1 MKHGGKMLVCLMSGL
16 AFCTAAKTVTQD
28 SADNPYQSIIDRN
41 VFSLKPPPPPPEIPA
56 APAELPPA
64 PPEPV
69 FDPLHAEK
77 SMEVGTFYLKK
88 GNYDAAIDR
97 FMDATHFQP
106 KLAKPWRLLGEAYE
120 KKHDT
125 SSAIESYKKYLEVFP
140 RAVDAA
146 KVKKRITLLEE
157 KTREQASRHPAH

>member
-1 MKHGGKMLVCLMSGL
+1 M
-16 AFCTAAKTVTQD
+16 
-28 SADNPYQSIIDRN
+28 R
-41 VFSLKPPPPPPEIPA
+41 IPA
-56 APAELPPA
+56 SILFIVLVLTTARPLRAQQISPSTPPLPPVETPPA
-64 PPEPV
+64 PAEPV

-77 SMEVGTFYLKK
+77 SIEVGTFYMKK

-97 FMDATHFQP
+97 FVDATHFQP
-106 KLAKPWRLLGEAYE
+106 KLARPWRLLGEAYE
-120 KKHDT
+120 KKHDS

-157 KTREQASRHPAH
+157 KTGEQASRHPPH

>member
-1 MKHGGKMLVCLMSGL
+1 MKILTPICLAVLLLMSSSPMK
-16 AFCTAAKTVTQD
+16 AQQISPST
-28 SADNPYQSIIDRN
+28 
-41 VFSLKPPPPPPEIPA
+41 PP
-56 APAELPPA
+56 PPA

-106 KLAKPWRLLGEAYE
+106 KLARPWRLLGEAYE
-120 KKHDT
+120 KKHDS

-157 KTREQASRHPAH
+157 KTGEQASKHSPH

>member
-1 MKHGGKMLVCLMSGL
+1 MVLSHVKLIHYYNIRIL
-16 AFCTAAKTVTQD
+16 APILLLALLTDARHMRAQHISPTT
-28 SADNPYQSIIDRN
+28 
-41 VFSLKPPPPPPEIPA
+41 PPPPPAETSS
-56 APAELPPA
+56 APA
-64 PPEPV
+64 EPV
-69 FDPLHAEK
+69 FDPFHAEK
-77 SMEVGTFYLKK
+77 SIEVGTFYLKK

-97 FMDATHFQP
+97 FIDATHFQP

-157 KTREQASRHPAH
+157 KTGEQASKHIPH